1 MNKILEIFFKL
12 IKSIVEKFMYNRK
25 ISALED
31 KEASIKES
39 IKTVE
44 KQKDEVKKNI
54 TAAKDDLKKHK
65 NTKVKTSVDDTK
77 KYVKDFIKRR
87 RK

>member
-12 IKSIVEKFMYNRK
+12 IKSIVEKIMYNRK

-39 IKTVE
+39 IKTIE

-54 TAAKDDLKKHK
+54 SKTKDDLKKHK
-65 NTKVKTSVDDTK
+65 NTKVKTSVDDTE

>member
-1 MNKILEIFFKL
+1 MSKILEIFFKL
-12 IKSIVEKFMYNRK
+12 VRSIVEKFMYNRK

-31 KEASIKES
+31 TEASIKES
-39 IKTVE
+39 IKTIE

-54 TAAKDDLKKHK
+54 ITTKDDLKKHK
-65 NTKVKTSVDDTK
+65 NTKVKTSVDDTE

>member
-1 MNKILEIFFKL
+1 MSKILEIFFKL

-31 KEASIKES
+31 KEASIKET
-39 IKTVE
+39 INTIE

-54 TAAKDDLKKHK
+54 SKAKNDLKKHK
-65 NTKVKTSVDDTK
+65 NVKVKKSVDDTE

>member
-1 MNKILEIFFKL
+1 MSKILEIFFKL

-31 KEASIKES
+31 KEASIKET
-39 IKTVE
+39 INTIE

-54 TAAKDDLKKHK
+54 SKAKDDLKKHK
-65 NTKVKTSVDDTK
+65 NVKVKKSVDDTK
-77 KYVKDFIKRR
+77 KYVNDFIKRR